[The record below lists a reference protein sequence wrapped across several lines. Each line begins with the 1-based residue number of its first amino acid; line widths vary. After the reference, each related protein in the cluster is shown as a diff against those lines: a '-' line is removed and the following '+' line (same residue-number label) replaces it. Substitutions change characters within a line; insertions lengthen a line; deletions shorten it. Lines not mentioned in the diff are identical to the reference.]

1 MIEVGGYTTEVELGR
16 GGFGTVYRAMDRT
29 HGRNVALKVLDRFD
43 DAGAQRRFDRE
54 RRAMG
59 TLSGHPNIAVVY
71 NSGFTADQ
79 RPFIAMELLTGGSL
93 ADLLDR
99 RGPLSADEA
108 VEIGVQLCDALAHAH
123 AGGVL
128 HLDMKPEN
136 VLLSEFGN
144 VKVVDFGI
152 AALVDDQ
159 RTTTILATPAYAD
172 PRVLDGESGTTSSDI
187 YGVAATLYTLLSGTA
202 PYASTSGAME
212 TFNRI
217 ANDPVPRVERADI
230 PPALA
235 DCLERAMAK
244 DPANRPASMVEFR
257 QQLVD
262 SVRAPRPSASPTAAP
277 LPAAPPLVTDP
288 VVPPTVAGKPS
299 TATIAGI
306 GLLALAALL
315 LVGIVAF
322 VVLGG
327 DESNDGERSDGPDTS
342 GVDVSTDP
350 SLAVPTT
357 AAIVV
362 PPSVET
368 VTTIPTSPTVTATTV
383 TPTTVPP
390 TGPVA
395 SDPRFSLQ
403 TTNGLPDPEVF
414 VVPDGSTDLC
424 LTWRYANFDPGAP
437 FEFGWLI
444 DGVRD
449 ESSRSSGTN
458 QGGDQ
463 GDFFG
468 CIRNPSGLPV
478 GRYEAVWDVSGAN
491 VFTHGIYVGGD
502 RQPVTIGVQNN
513 RSTAVCE
520 VYWSPVGTTT
530 AGLPENTATI
540 PPGGSFETTLP
551 TGRYRTVVRDCS
563 GNTVFEDPDTGFTSD
578 DTLTLVD

>member
-1 MIEVGGYTTEVELGR
+1 MIEVGGYSTEVELGR
-16 GGFGTVYRAMDRT
+16 GGFGTVYRATDQT
-29 HGRNVALKVLDRFD
+29 HGRNVALKVLDRLD
-43 DAGAQRRFDRE
+43 DEGAQRRFDRE

-99 RGPLSADEA
+99 RGPLSADEV

-136 VLLSEFGN
+136 VLFSEFGN

-187 YGVAATLYTLLSGTA
+187 YGVAATLYTLLSGTT

-217 ANDPVPRVERADI
+217 ANDPVPRVERADV

-244 DPANRPASMVEFR
+244 DPAQRPASMVEFR
-257 QQLVD
+257 KQLVD
-262 SVRAPRPSASPTAAP
+262 AVRPPTPSALATSAPPPTAAP
-277 LPAAPPLVTDP
+277 LVADPAIPPR
-288 VVPPTVAGKPS
+288 VATKPGN
-299 TATIAGI
+299 ATIAGI

-327 DESNDGERSDGPDTS
+327 DESSDGERSGASDTG

-350 SLAVPTT
+350 SLATPTT
-357 AAIVV
+357 VAIAS

-368 VTTIPTSPTVTATTV
+368 ATTV
-383 TPTTVPP
+383 APTTMPP
-390 TGPVA
+390 SGPVA

-403 TTNGLPDPEVF
+403 TTNGQPDPEVF

-424 LTWRYANFDPGAP
+424 LTWAYANFDPGEP
-437 FEFGWLI
+437 FEFRWLI
-444 DGVRD
+444 DGVLD

-468 CIRNPSGLPV
+468 CIRNQAGLPS
-478 GRYEAVWDVSGAN
+478 GRYEAVWDVSGAT

-502 RQPVTIGVQNN
+502 RQPATIGVQND
-513 RSTAVCE
+513 RSSAVCE
-520 VYWSPVGTTT
+520 VYWSPIGSTT
-530 AGLPENTATI
+530 AGLPANTAEI

-551 TGRYRTVVRDCS
+551 TGRYRTVARDCN
-563 GNTVFEDPDTGFTSD
+563 GNTVFDDADTEFTSD
-578 DTLTLVD
+578 ITLTLVD